1 LEKAEV
7 VQETVKF
14 LGENGTSIGVL
25 RAMSETAEAQSKPAS
40 TRGNSS
46 DKQAFAQ
53 VEKWMAMIREIS
65 REWQAPAKLHG

>member
-1 LEKAEV
+1 
-7 VQETVKF
+7 
-14 LGENGTSIGVL
+14 
-25 RAMSETAEAQSKPAS
+25 MSETAEAQSKPAS

-65 REWQAPAKLHG
+65 RERQAPATLHG